1 MRTVTLSPEGVWEGG
16 PEGYRGQFIFTDT
29 HYCGLFTAIDR
40 DPIQADSPS
49 VEQEAEAFRSLM
61 AGAGTYS
68 VEGSTMT
75 LSTDH
80 DRIPRPKYTSH
91 WDMDLEGKTLRL
103 TSPSG
108 RVWTLRRLA

>member
-1 MRTVTLSPEGVWEGG
+1 MYTVTLSPEGVWEGG

-29 HYCGLFTAIDR
+29 HYCGLFTTIDR
-40 DPIQADSPS
+40 DHIQADGLS
-49 VEQEAEAFRSLM
+49 VEEEAEAFRSLM

-68 VEGSTMT
+68 VEGSKLT
-75 LSTDH
+75 LSTDY
-80 DRIPRPKYTSH
+80 DRIPRPKYTSN
-91 WDMDLEGKTLRL
+91 WDMDLEGETLML